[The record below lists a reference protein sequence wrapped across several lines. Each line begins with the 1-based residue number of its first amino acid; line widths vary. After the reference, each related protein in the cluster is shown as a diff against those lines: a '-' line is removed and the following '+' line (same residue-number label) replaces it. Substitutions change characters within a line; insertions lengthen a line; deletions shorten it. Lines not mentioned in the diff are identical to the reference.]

1 MAPTDFAHV
10 VLPLIVV
17 ISVALMLVRPRGIE
31 EVWWISGGVT
41 LLIVLRLV
49 PLKSA
54 GQAIA
59 KGSDVYLF
67 LIGMMLLSELARE
80 QGVFDWAASVAL
92 RGAKRSCS
100 RLFLLVYGV
109 GTLVTIFMSND
120 ATAVVLTPAILTAV
134 RKAKVSPLPYLFVC
148 ALIANAASFVLPI
161 SNPANLVVFHTGMPP
176 LARWLADF
184 GIPSLLSILVTFF
197 VLRWLFRDELRKSID
212 CEVDDVK
219 LSGNGKFV
227 LAGLAL
233 IIAVLLAASAFKKDL
248 GLPTC
253 VAALVITAAVSTKAG
268 SNPIKLAREVS
279 WATLLLVAGL
289 FVMVDAVESQ
299 GALKL
304 TQQWLAWASHLGQN
318 LGALVVGLG
327 VGVANNIVNNLPL
340 GLIAGGTIQAAHA
353 KGLIANAVLI
363 GVDLGPNLSVTGS
376 LATILWLLALRK
388 DAGRR
393 RPRKARCEFLGIL
406 ESGRDRNAYSAH
418 SRAGRSHTGEHADRK
433 PLKMRDIGMRK
444 DCGAFHS
451 CCRREGS
458 GLGRVKSRKACCEPR
473 LPSAISLAR
482 QKLKRS

>member
-1 MAPTDFAHV
+1 MIPTAIAHL
-10 VLPLIVV
+10 VLPLIVA
-17 ISVALMLVRPRGIE
+17 ISIALMLTRPRGIP
-31 EVWWISGGVT
+31 EVWWISGGA
-41 LLIVLRLV
+41 LLLVVLRLI
-49 PLKSA
+49 PLRLA
-54 GQAIA
+54 GQAVV

-80 QGVFDWAASVAL
+80 QGVFDWVASVAV
-92 RGAKRSCS
+92 RGANGSCS

-176 LARWLADF
+176 LGTWLADF
-184 GIPSLLSILVTFF
+184 GVPSLFSIVVTFF
-197 VLRWLFRDELRKSID
+197 VMRFLFREDLRKSID

-219 LSGNGKFV
+219 LSTNGKLV
-227 LAGLAL
+227 LTGLAL
-233 IIAVLLAASAFKKDL
+233 MIAVLLAASAFKKDL

-253 VAALVITAAVSTKAG
+253 LAALVITAVVSIKAR
-268 SNPIKLAREVS
+268 SNPTHLAREIS
-279 WATLLLVAGL
+279 WATLVLVAGL

-318 LGALVVGLG
+318 AGALVVGCV
-327 VGVANNIVNNLPL
+327 VGIANNIVNNLPL
-340 GLIAGGTIQAAHA
+340 GLIAGGTIQVAHA

-388 DAGRR
+388 DSGGDAGEE
-393 RPRKARCEFLGIL
+393 KLDVSFWKFL
-406 ESGRDRNAYSAH
+406 
-418 SRAGRSHTGEHADRK
+418 K
-433 PLKMRDIGMRK
+433 V
-444 DCGAFHS
+444 GAIAMPVALFAA
-451 CCRREGS
+451 
-458 GLGRVKSRKACCEPR
+458 LGGAMLMNMLVGPH
-473 LPSAISLAR
+473 
-482 QKLKRS
+482 

>member
-1 MAPTDFAHV
+1 MIPPEIAHI
-10 VLPLIVV
+10 VLPLIVAV
-17 ISVALMLVRPRGIE
+17 SIALMLTRPRGIP
-31 EVWWISGGVT
+31 EVWWISGGAV

-49 PLKSA
+49 PLKLA
-54 GQAIA
+54 GQAVA

-80 QGVFDWAASVAL
+80 QGVFDWVASVSV
-92 RGAKRSCS
+92 RGAKGSCS

-176 LARWLADF
+176 LGTWLADF
-184 GIPSLLSILVTFF
+184 GIPSLLSIVVTFF
-197 VLRWLFRDELRKSID
+197 VMRILFREDLCKSID
-212 CEVDDVK
+212 CEVDDVR
-219 LSGNGKFV
+219 LSENGKLV

-233 IIAVLLAASAFKKDL
+233 MIAVLLTASAFKQDL

-253 VAALVITAAVSTKAG
+253 LAALVITAVVSIKARN
-268 SNPIKLAREVS
+268 NPIQLAREIS

-289 FVMVDAVESQ
+289 FILVDAVESQ
-299 GALKL
+299 GALSL
-304 TQQWLAWASHLGQN
+304 TQQWLASASHLGQN
-318 LGALVVGLG
+318 NGALVVGFV

-340 GLIAGGTIQAAHA
+340 GLIAGGTIQAAHT

-388 DAGRR
+388 ESDADGGGD
-393 RPRKARCEFLGIL
+393 KLDVSVWKFLKVGAVAMPVALFAALGGAIL
-406 ESGRDRNAYSAH
+406 MNMLVGKH
-418 SRAGRSHTGEHADRK
+418 
-433 PLKMRDIGMRK
+433 
-444 DCGAFHS
+444 
-451 CCRREGS
+451 
-458 GLGRVKSRKACCEPR
+458 
-473 LPSAISLAR
+473 
-482 QKLKRS
+482 